1 METIASSYTLTA
13 VDTEI
18 IRRKK
23 PLYSLNNMKPFENLT
38 YLGRIRRMRQLA
50 RYSLN
55 AYDLTDMH
63 LKFLRQVGNT
73 LFRVNEAYPT
83 LINKTNLYVPGQ
95 YLLRIHQPGYQ
106 TPAAIE
112 LELEW
117 LSSMC
122 RHADLPVPEPVLTSD
137 GKLYTQIAIP
147 GIPEKHICS
156 LLHWVNGRE
165 LKREEIQP
173 YHYKALGELMARL
186 HYHAAHWQ
194 LPGGLSKR
202 KYDWDGLFRKGGEG
216 GILSGEAWSL
226 LPPEYIEPFEIIS
239 RKVKQVMDKLGKGPD
254 VYGLI
259 HGDLGMGAN
268 VLFWN
273 GDVHVIDFDDSGFGY
288 YIFDLSVV
296 LEDSQDHQIRPQFR
310 DALLDG
316 YTRLRPLSE
325 DQIGNIDLFLASFAV
340 FWSLYAA
347 DAVQYHPEDQGEI
360 FERMSRYFRL
370 IENYLANN

>member
-1 METIASSYTLTA
+1 
-13 VDTEI
+13 
-18 IRRKK
+18 
-23 PLYSLNNMKPFENLT
+23 MKPFEELT

-50 RYSLN
+50 RHALN

-83 LINKTNLYVPGQ
+83 LITKPDVYAPGQ
-95 YLLRIHQPGYQ
+95 CLLRIHQPGYQ

-122 RHADLPVPEPVLTSD
+122 QYADLPVPEPVLTSE
-137 GKLYTQIAIP
+137 GKLYTELAIP

-156 LLHWVNGRE
+156 LLRWVKGRE
-165 LKREEIQP
+165 LKRGEIQP
-173 YHYKALGELMARL
+173 RHYKALGELTARL
-186 HYHAAHWQ
+186 HHHAAHWQ
-194 LPGGLSKR
+194 PPAGLSKR
-202 KYDWDGLFRKGGEG
+202 KYDWDGLFRKMSEG
-216 GILSGEAWSL
+216 GVPSSEAWSL
-226 LPPEYIEPFEIIS
+226 LPPEYVEPFETIS
-239 RKVKQVMDKLGKGPD
+239 KKVKQVMDKLGKGPD

-273 GDVHVIDFDDSGFGY
+273 GDVRVIDFDDSGFGY
-288 YIFDLSVV
+288 YIFDLSVI
-296 LEDSQDHQIRPQFR
+296 LEDSEDDQIQPQFR

-316 YTRLRPLSE
+316 YARMRPLSE

-340 FWSLYAA
+340 YWSLFAV
-347 DAVQYHPEDQGEI
+347 DAVRYHPEDRKEI
-360 FERMSRYFRL
+360 LERMSRYFKL
-370 IENYLANN
+370 VENHLARN